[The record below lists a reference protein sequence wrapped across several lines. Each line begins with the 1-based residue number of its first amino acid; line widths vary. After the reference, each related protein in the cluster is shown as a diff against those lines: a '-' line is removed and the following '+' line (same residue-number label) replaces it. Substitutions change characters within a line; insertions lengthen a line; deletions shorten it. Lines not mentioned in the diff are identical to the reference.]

1 MKKSILFVAFT
12 TLFVL
17 SFQLSSFAQ
26 IAQTK
31 VKAANCVYFQ
41 LEINNETHEFIYVGR
56 NSTTGHHKWVEMG
69 PGFFVQ
75 SYDEVSNDE
84 WSMYFKT
91 EDDDDIQID
100 LFQMKAKAEG
110 VEVKLKKPRDSYDCT
125 KLGGSYID

>member
-1 MKKSILFVAFT
+1 MKKSILLIALT

-26 IAQTK
+26 TK
-31 VKAANCVYFQ
+31 VKAENCYYFQ
-41 LEINNETHEFIYVGR
+41 LEIENETHEFIYVGY
-56 NSTTGHHKWVEMG
+56 NTVSGHHKWLEMG
-69 PGFFVQ
+69 PGLFVQ
-75 SYDEVSNDE
+75 AYDQVSNDE

-91 EDDDDIQID
+91 EDGDDIQID